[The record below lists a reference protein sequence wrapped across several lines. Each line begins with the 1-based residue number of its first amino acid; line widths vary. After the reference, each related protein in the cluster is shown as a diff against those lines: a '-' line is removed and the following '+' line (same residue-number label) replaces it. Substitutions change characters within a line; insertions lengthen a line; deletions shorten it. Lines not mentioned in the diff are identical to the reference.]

1 MAQASTSPRIP
12 KAPVSTVFAIGW
24 VLASHLIRPRKP
36 SQHRLWRKVENLS
49 PLVMQGDVTRTLE
62 LNIDVSAQGLCTL
75 VQYFDTCELCALR
88 WFSTIPRQ
96 RV

>member
-36 SQHRLWRKVENLS
+36 SQHRLWRKVDE
-49 PLVMQGDVTRTLE
+49 P
-62 LNIDVSAQGLCTL
+62 VSYARGC
-75 VQYFDTCELCALR
+75 D
-88 WFSTIPRQ
+88 
-96 RV
+96 